1 MASTPVLPPWY
12 AAPAV
17 SLPSQYPRGGVVA
30 ANSPDGSVVPVL
42 EPGDI
47 VVMDSLGSHKSA
59 AIRQLIRAAGARLR
73 YLPPYS
79 PDLNPIEQAFAR
91 IKLWMRC
98 AQKRT
103 IEDTWRQVGPL
114 VANIEPAE
122 CAKYFENAGCASV
135 KT

>member
-47 VVMDSLGSHKSA
+47 VVMDSLGPHKSA
-59 AIRQLIRAAGARLR
+59 AIRQLIRAAGARLW

-79 PDLNPIEQAFAR
+79 PDLNPIE
-91 IKLWMRC
+91 MRH
-98 AQKRT
+98 A
-103 IEDTWRQVGPL
+103 RQVGHL